1 MICSRKVYYT
11 LQRGKVERRVENLI
25 IILFLVVIGSFIG
38 GLTNSVAIKMLF
50 RPYQAIYIGKW
61 KVPFTPGVIPKR
73 RDQLAKQLGQ
83 LVVNHLLTIDSIQLK
98 LQDQGLKQQ
107 VQQKINKEWQ
117 LFLAKSITISQLSD
131 KFQLNI
137 NSDHVKRLIA
147 DKVIDQV
154 HNFLQKNQQKPF
166 KLWLGQ
172 MISEKELEKTSIFL
186 RDKGID
192 LLNNEET
199 HHKIEAV
206 IKQYAESKGFLGNMV
221 LSMFS
226 SDELALK
233 IQRLVT
239 DYLRSEEGSR
249 WILQAVQNEWQNLLH
264 QEVQLIEPLFA
275 KKETQQLLRELI
287 HENVP
292 AEEWLDKPI
301 QEIVTPF
308 ANQIEEKVL
317 PLLVEQLFSKLSDSV
332 PNMLQHL
339 EVEKMVENQ
348 VASFPTS
355 RIEEIILSISRKE
368 FKLIT
373 YLGALLGGFI
383 GLIQAILFIVV

>member
-1 MICSRKVYYT
+1 M
-11 LQRGKVERRVENLI
+11 ENLI

-98 LQDQGLKQQ
+98 LEDQGLKQQ
-107 VQQKINKEWQ
+107 VQQRIHKEWQ
-117 LFLAKSITISQLSD
+117 HFLTKSITISQLSD
-131 KFQLNI
+131 KFQLNV
-137 NSDHVKRLIA
+137 NADRVKGMIA

-154 HNFLQKNQQKPF
+154 QNFLQKNHQKPF
-166 KLWLGQ
+166 KHWLGQ
-172 MISEKELEKTSIFL
+172 MITEKELEKTSIFL

-199 HHKIEAV
+199 HQKIEAV

-249 WILQAVQNEWQNLLH
+249 WIEQAVQKEWQNLLN

-287 HENVP
+287 YENVP

-301 QEIVTPF
+301 QEFVTPF
-308 ANQIEEKVL
+308 SNQIKEKVL

-332 PNMLQHL
+332 PTMLQHL

>member
-1 MICSRKVYYT
+1 M
-11 LQRGKVERRVENLI
+11 ERRVENLI

>member
-1 MICSRKVYYT
+1 M
-11 LQRGKVERRVENLI
+11 ENLI

-117 LFLAKSITISQLSD
+117 LFMAKSITISQLSD

-137 NSDHVKRLIA
+137 NAERVKRMIA
-147 DKVIDQV
+147 DKVMDQV

-186 RDKGID
+186 RDKGIE

-249 WILQAVQNEWQNLLH
+249 WIQQAVQNEWQNLLH
-264 QEVQLIEPLFA
+264 QEIQLIEPVFA

-292 AEEWLDKPI
+292 AEDWLEKPL
-301 QEIVTPF
+301 QEILTPF
-308 ANQIEEKVL
+308 SNQIEEKVL

>member
-1 MICSRKVYYT
+1 M
-11 LQRGKVERRVENLI
+11 I
-25 IILFLVVIGSFIG
+25 IILFMVAIGSFIG
-38 GLTNSVAIKMLF
+38 GLTNSIAIKMLF
-50 RPYQAIYIGKW
+50 RPYEAKYIGKW

-83 LVVNHLLTIDSIQLK
+83 LVVNHLVTIDSIQLK
-98 LQDQGLKQQ
+98 LQDQRLKQQ
-107 VQQKINKEWQ
+107 VQLKINKEWEH
-117 LFLAKSITISQLSD
+117 FLAKSITISQLSD
-131 KFQLNI
+131 KFQLNL
-137 NSDHVKRLIA
+137 NADRVKRMIA
-147 DKVIDQV
+147 DKVMEQMR
-154 HNFLQKNQQKPF
+154 NFLQKNQQKPL
-166 KLWLGQ
+166 KHWLGQ
-172 MISEKELEKTSIFL
+172 VMAEKEMEKASILL

-199 HHKIEAV
+199 HQKIEAV
-206 IKQYAESKGFLGNMV
+206 IKQYAESKGFLGSMM

-226 SDELALK
+226 SGELALK
-233 IQRLVT
+233 IQQLVT
-239 DYLRSEEGSR
+239 DYLRSDDGSR
-249 WILQAVQNEWQNLLH
+249 WIQQAVQKEWTNLLH
-264 QEVQLIEPLFA
+264 QEIQLIEPLFE
-275 KKETQQLLRELI
+275 KEETQQLLHGLI
-287 HENVP
+287 HDNIPV
-292 AEEWLDKPI
+292 EEWLNKPI
-301 QEIVTPF
+301 QELITPF
-308 ANQIEEKVL
+308 SYPIKEKVL

-373 YLGALLGGFI
+373 YLGALLGGLI

>member
-1 MICSRKVYYT
+1 M
-11 LQRGKVERRVENLI
+11 
-25 IILFLVVIGSFIG
+25 VIGSFIG

-117 LFLAKSITISQLSD
+117 LFMAKSITISQLSD

-137 NSDHVKRLIA
+137 NAERVKRMIA
-147 DKVIDQV
+147 DKVMDQV

-186 RDKGID
+186 RDKGIE

-249 WILQAVQNEWQNLLH
+249 WIQQAVQNEWQNLLH
-264 QEVQLIEPLFA
+264 QEIQLIEPVFA

-292 AEEWLDKPI
+292 AEDWLEKPL
-301 QEIVTPF
+301 QEILTPF
-308 ANQIEEKVL
+308 SNQIEEKVL

>member
-1 MICSRKVYYT
+1 MD
-11 LQRGKVERRVENLI
+11 NLI
-25 IILFLVVIGSFIG
+25 IILFMVAIGSFIG
-38 GLTNSVAIKMLF
+38 GLTNSIAIKMLF
-50 RPYQAIYIGKW
+50 RPYEAKYIGKW

-83 LVVNHLLTIDSIQLK
+83 LVVNHLVTIDSIQLK
-98 LQDQGLKQQ
+98 LQDQRLKQQ
-107 VQQKINKEWQ
+107 VQLKINKEWEH
-117 LFLAKSITISQLSD
+117 FLAKSITISQLSD
-131 KFQLNI
+131 KFQLNL
-137 NSDHVKRLIA
+137 NADRVKRMIA
-147 DKVIDQV
+147 DKVMEQMR
-154 HNFLQKNQQKPF
+154 NFLQKNQQKPL
-166 KLWLGQ
+166 KHWLGQ
-172 MISEKELEKTSIFL
+172 VMAEKEMEKASILL

-199 HHKIEAV
+199 HQKIEAV
-206 IKQYAESKGFLGNMV
+206 IKQYAESKGFLGSMM

-226 SDELALK
+226 SGELALK
-233 IQRLVT
+233 IQQLVT
-239 DYLRSEEGSR
+239 DYLRSDDGSR
-249 WILQAVQNEWQNLLH
+249 WIQQAVQKEWTNLLH
-264 QEVQLIEPLFA
+264 QEIQLIEPLFE
-275 KKETQQLLRELI
+275 KEETQQLLHGLI
-287 HENVP
+287 HDNIPV
-292 AEEWLDKPI
+292 EEWLNKPI
-301 QEIVTPF
+301 QELITPF
-308 ANQIEEKVL
+308 SYPIKEKVL

-373 YLGALLGGFI
+373 YLGALLGGLI

>member
-1 MICSRKVYYT
+1 MQQERVLYF
-11 LQRGKVERRVENLI
+11 LQSGKEERTVDNLI
-25 IILFLVVIGSFIG
+25 IILFMVAIGSFIG
-38 GLTNSVAIKMLF
+38 GLTNSIAIKMLF
-50 RPYQAIYIGKW
+50 RPYEAKYIGKW

-83 LVVNHLLTIDSIQLK
+83 LVVNHLVTIDSIQLK
-98 LQDQGLKQQ
+98 LQDQRLKQQ
-107 VQQKINKEWQ
+107 VQLKINKEWEH
-117 LFLAKSITISQLSD
+117 FLAKSITISQLSD
-131 KFQLNI
+131 KFQLNL
-137 NSDHVKRLIA
+137 NADRVKRMIA
-147 DKVIDQV
+147 DKVMEQMR
-154 HNFLQKNQQKPF
+154 NFLQKNQQKPL
-166 KLWLGQ
+166 KHWLGQ
-172 MISEKELEKTSIFL
+172 VMAEKEMEKASILL

-199 HHKIEAV
+199 HQKIEAV
-206 IKQYAESKGFLGNMV
+206 IKQYAESKGFLGSMM

-226 SDELALK
+226 SGELALK
-233 IQRLVT
+233 IQQLVT
-239 DYLRSEEGSR
+239 DYLRSDDGSR
-249 WILQAVQNEWQNLLH
+249 WIQQAVQKEWTNLLH
-264 QEVQLIEPLFA
+264 QEIQLIEPLFE
-275 KKETQQLLRELI
+275 KEETQQLLHGLI
-287 HENVP
+287 HDNIPV
-292 AEEWLDKPI
+292 EEWLNKPI
-301 QEIVTPF
+301 QELITPF
-308 ANQIEEKVL
+308 SYPIKEKVL

-373 YLGALLGGFI
+373 YLGALLGGLI